1 MRMIPIDFEVCISR
15 LPKKEIEIC
24 AEKWVLKMDA
34 KSNTSY
40 IRYHIDCKLTWV
52 YEYL

>member
-1 MRMIPIDFEVCISR
+1 MRMIPIDFEVCILR
-15 LPKKEIEIC
+15 LPKKET
-24 AEKWVLKMDA
+24 EKWVLKMDA

-40 IRYHIDCKLTWV
+40 IRYYIDCKLTWV